1 MFLLCQ
7 GQRSIFLRMAL
18 RCLMAGTGRARAG
31 LYPLGVQ
38 LALALLAVVREA
50 LIRPHPASSLHLQL
64 QGLWK
69 WLLGLGGPSLARR
82 RDCCFFYCCSFY
94 NRWIH
99 VCGPCYLDFIHPGS
113 SHHSAALLQ
122 EPLCFVY
129 RKVEPPSSLAM
140 PFSTW
145 QLDTKEIL

>member
-7 GQRSIFLRMAL
+7 EQCSVFLRVAL
-18 RCLMAGTGRARAG
+18 RCLMAGTGRTRAVP
-31 LYPLGVQ
+31 YPPGVQ
-38 LALALLAVVREA
+38 LASAWLAVVREA

-69 WLLGLGGPSLARR
+69 WLLGLGGPALARR
-82 RDCCFFYCCSFY
+82 RDCCSFYY

-99 VCGPCYLDFIHPGS
+99 ECGPCDLDFTHPGG
-113 SHHSAALLQ
+113 SHRSAALLQ
-122 EPLCFVY
+122 EPLCFVH
-129 RKVEPPSSLAM
+129 RKVEPPSILAV

-145 QLDTKEIL
+145 QLDTREIL